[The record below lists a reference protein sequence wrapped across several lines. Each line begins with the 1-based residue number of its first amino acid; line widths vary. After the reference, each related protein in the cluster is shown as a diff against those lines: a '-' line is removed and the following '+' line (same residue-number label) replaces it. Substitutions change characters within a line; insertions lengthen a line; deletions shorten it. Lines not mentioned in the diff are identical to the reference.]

1 MGFLGYHCDY
11 GVLNGIMRLLMG
23 FKLLGLG
30 FRPYRIKILIG
41 IMGFLIGLRGF

>member
-1 MGFLGYHCDY
+1 MGFSGYYWDY

-30 FRPYRIKILIG
+30 FRPYRVG
-41 IMGFLIGLRGF
+41 IRLLGPSS